1 MNRHDIP
8 TSHLR
13 EAAGQGRL
21 AGLVCFF
28 NLFGFQPIPSVG
40 AGLRFGKRWAF
51 EGLVAPAVVLA
62 IFGALS
68 LAWINL
74 VVLNDPPS

>member
-1 MNRHDIP
+1 MKGHDDP
-8 TSHLR
+8 TIHLR
-13 EAAGQGRL
+13 AAGQGRL
-21 AGLVCFF
+21 AG
-28 NLFGFQPIPSVG
+28 SVAVWWW

-68 LAWINL
+68 LA
-74 VVLNDPPS
+74 

>member
-1 MNRHDIP
+1 MKRHDDDP
-8 TSHLR
+8 TMHLR
-13 EAAGQGRL
+13 AAGQGRL
-21 AGLVCFF
+21 VGSVCFF
-28 NLFGFQPIPSVG
+28 TLFGFQPIPSVG

-68 LAWINL
+68 LAWTNL